1 MVCIKVW
8 RQSRLLLFFLRKVI
22 VVIIQDV
29 DLAQQ
34 LMQIEYECN
43 EMHRFAKR
51 MTQHLK
57 IARARAEV
65 GLQIHEYPEDIEGS
79 NDDNE
84 PIE

>member
-1 MVCIKVW
+1 M
-8 RQSRLLLFFLRKVI
+8 
-22 VVIIQDV
+22 IIQDIE
-29 DLAQQ
+29 LAQQ

-57 IARARAEV
+57 IARAKAEV
-65 GLQIHEYPEDIEGS
+65 GLQIHEYPEDIEGC
-79 NDDNE
+79 NYDNE